1 MWHRRRQSK
10 TRKSLRSAGGPSQ
23 LQVCVGVGH
32 SCLTT
37 AGTTP
42 AHVGTAANALVLAHQ
57 PLIALISVCRSS
69 PSGGTISACFKI
81 LDILESQMTRA
92 QHSVASPRVVCIE
105 DFRPI
110 ARQRVPKSVFDYLD
124 GGAEGEV
131 TLRENCRVFNDV
143 TFRARHAVAVPGC
156 DLHTRVLGFDLSL
169 PFLLAPVGYSRL
181 MHPGGEVAAA
191 RAAGKAGTGYILSTI
206 SGHKLEDVKA
216 GSSGPVFYQLYL
228 MGGRGAAEAVIERA
242 RVAGFSALVV
252 TIDTPV
258 SGIRERDYRNGMKE
272 LISGGLLEKIPYIP
286 QILARPGWLLEYLLD
301 GGLPGLP
308 NVVIPGKGPMPL
320 VDINAALA
328 ESTPTWADLRW
339 IREIWKGPIVI
350 KGVLTADDARRAVD
364 EGVAAISVSNHGGR
378 QLDGLPASLRALP
391 EVVNAVQGR
400 IEVLMDGGIRRGT
413 DIAKALCMGARAV
426 LCGRAYAYGL
436 AAAGEAGVERAIQ
449 ILRADLERTLRLL
462 GCPSVTALDRSY
474 VNVPKSWEAS

>member
-1 MWHRRRQSK
+1 MM
-10 TRKSLRSAGGPSQ
+10 
-23 LQVCVGVGH
+23 
-32 SCLTT
+32 
-37 AGTTP
+37 
-42 AHVGTAANALVLAHQ
+42 
-57 PLIALISVCRSS
+57 RSS
-69 PSGGTISACFKI
+69 
-81 LDILESQMTRA
+81 R
-92 QHSVASPRVVCIE
+92 SVASPRVVCVE

-131 TLRENCRVFNDV
+131 TLRENCRVFNDI
-143 TFRARHAVAVPGC
+143 TFRPRHAVMLSNC
-156 DLHTRVLGFDLSL
+156 SLCTSVLGFDLSL

-206 SGHKLEDVKA
+206 SGHKLEDVRV
-216 GSSGPVFYQLYL
+216 GSKGPVFYQLYL
-228 MGGRGAAEAVIERA
+228 MGGRGAAEAAIERA
-242 RVAGFSALVV
+242 RVAGFNALVV

-272 LISGGLLEKIPYIP
+272 LISGGPLDKIPYLP
-286 QILARPGWLLEYLLD
+286 QILSRPGWLMSYLLD

-308 NVVIPGKGPMPL
+308 NVIVPGKGQMPL

-328 ESTPTWADLRW
+328 ESAVTWADLRW
-339 IREIWKGPIVI
+339 IRELWKGPILV
-350 KGVLTADDARRAVD
+350 KGVLTADDARLAMD

-378 QLDGLPASLRALP
+378 QLDCVPASLRALP
-391 EVVNAVQGR
+391 EVLDAVQGR

-436 AAAGEAGVERAIQ
+436 AAAGEAGVDRAIE
-449 ILRADLERTLRLL
+449 ILRVDLERTLRLL
-462 GCPSVTALDRSY
+462 GCPSVTELDRSY
-474 VNVPKSWEAS
+474 VNVPKTWEVSG

>member
-1 MWHRRRQSK
+1 
-10 TRKSLRSAGGPSQ
+10 
-23 LQVCVGVGH
+23 
-32 SCLTT
+32 
-37 AGTTP
+37 
-42 AHVGTAANALVLAHQ
+42 
-57 PLIALISVCRSS
+57 
-69 PSGGTISACFKI
+69 
-81 LDILESQMTRA
+81 MTRA
-92 QHSVASPRVVCIE
+92 ARSVASPRVVSIE

-110 ARQRVPKSVFDYLD
+110 ARQRVPQSVFDYLD

-131 TLRENCRVFNDV
+131 TLRENCRIFNDV
-143 TFRARHAVAVPGC
+143 TFRPRHAVAIADC
-156 DLHTRVLGFDLSL
+156 SLCTTVLGFKLSL

-272 LISGGLLEKIPYIP
+272 LISGSVLEKIPYVP
-286 QILARPGWLLEYLLD
+286 QILSRPGWLISYLLD

-308 NVVIPGKGPMPL
+308 NVVIPGKGQMPL

-378 QLDGLPASLRALP
+378 QLDGVPASLRALP
-391 EVVNAVQGR
+391 EVVEAVQGR
-400 IEVLMDGGIRRGT
+400 IEVFMDGGIRRGT
-413 DIAKALCMGARAV
+413 DIVKALCMGARAV

-436 AAAGEAGVERAIQ
+436 AAAGEAGVDRAIE
-449 ILRADLERTLRLL
+449 ILRTDLERTLRLL
-462 GCPSVTALDRSY
+462 GCASVAELDRSY
-474 VNVPKSWEAS
+474 VNVPKSWDVGG